1 MRNRIHRKH
10 REQCCL
16 GVIEV
21 KGNMSPIGLTTNV
34 LIAHAEEFH
43 GNTEIVGV
51 NVKGE
56 RRRTSWGE
64 VGARSRRLSSALVK
78 MGLRKGDRVGTIAPN
93 TCDHLELL
101 YAISGFGGIAH
112 TINPR
117 LFPDEVVY
125 IINHAGDKT
134 LFVDPAYV
142 GILIGHRHLFETVE
156 NIYITGPKQNEVAAR
171 MNGFKFLVDLF
182 ETGDPAYEWPDL
194 DEDDAAVVCYTSG
207 TTGDPKGVLYSHKSI
222 VVHASVVSL
231 PDSFCLSATDTVMP
245 VVPMFHVN
253 AWGVPYASA
262 MVGCRLVLPGPNL
275 DGHSLIELMNQERV
289 TMALA
294 IPTIWEE
301 VLEIL
306 RDAGAS
312 LESVK
317 RILSGGTAVPS
328 WMIKEFDQSHG
339 VRLIHGWGMTE
350 TSPLGSVNS
359 PLGKHLA
366 LDGDEKLEQM
376 SSAGRPHWAMRLK
389 IVDEEGTQ
397 LPNDGVS
404 EGSLYVKGPTVVESY
419 MSHEAPATDE
429 DGWFDTGDV
438 GTIDGDGFLTLTDR
452 SKDLIKSGGEWIS
465 SILLEEIIRQ
475 HPLIHDAAVI
485 GVNHKKWTE
494 RPIIIAQAVEDES
507 PTETEVLSF
516 FKDKVAKWQIPDA
529 VVMVDELPLGSTGK
543 PIKRVLRE
551 QYVDYLLEGNT

>member
-1 MRNRIHRKH
+1 M
-10 REQCCL
+10 
-16 GVIEV
+16 
-21 KGNMSPIGLTTNV
+21 KGNMSPIGLTTNM
-34 LIAHAEEFH
+34 LISHAEEFH
-43 GNTEIVGV
+43 GKTEIVSV
-51 NVKGE
+51 DVKGA

-64 VGARSRRLSSALVK
+64 VGSRSRKLSSALVK
-78 MGLRKGDRVGTIAPN
+78 LGLKKGDRVGTIAPN
-93 TCDHLELL
+93 TSEHLELL
-101 YAISGFGGIAH
+101 YAISGFGGVAH

-125 IINHAGDKT
+125 IINHACDRI

-142 GILIGHRHLFETVE
+142 GILIGHRHLFESVE
-156 NIYITGPKQNEVAAR
+156 RIYITGPKQNEIAAR
-171 MNGFKFLVDLF
+171 MNGFEFLVDLL
-182 ETGDPAYEWPDL
+182 EKGDPDYAWPEL
-194 DEDDAAVVCYTSG
+194 DEEDAAVVCYTSG

-253 AWGVPYASA
+253 AWGIPYASA
-262 MVGCRLVLPGPNL
+262 MVGSRLILPGPNL
-275 DGHSLIELMNQERV
+275 DGQSLIGLMNEEGV

-306 RDAGAS
+306 RDTGTT
-312 LESVK
+312 LDTVE
-317 RILSGGTAVPS
+317 RILSGGTAVPG
-328 WMIKEFDQSHG
+328 WMIREFDETHG

-350 TSPLGSVNS
+350 TSPLGSVNA
-359 PLGKHLA
+359 PLGKHAGIEGEARL
-366 LDGDEKLEQM
+366 GSM
-376 SSAGRPHWAMRLK
+376 TSAGRPHWAMRLK
-389 IVDEEGTQ
+389 IVDNEGNQ

-404 EGSLYVKGPTVVESY
+404 EGTLHVRGSTVVERY
-419 MSHEAPATDE
+419 MSHEKAVTDSN
-429 DGWFDTGDV
+429 GWFDTGDI
-438 GTIDGDGFLTLTDR
+438 GTIDEDGYLTLTDR

-475 HPLIHDAAVI
+475 HPLVHDAAVI
-485 GVNHKKWTE
+485 GVDHKKWTE
-494 RPIIIAQAVEDES
+494 RPIIIAQAVEGGH
-507 PTETEVLSF
+507 PTEEDILSF

-551 QYVDYLLEGNT
+551 EYVDYLMEGANER